1 MIDGRRR
8 RLTSVAGD
16 GRRVIAVAGAA
27 KAFGAVRALDG
38 VDFAVA
44 PGECVGLVGHNGAG
58 KSTLVNVLNGGLAPD
73 AGAVLVDGARAAPAT
88 TSPARARPGCAASS
102 RSCRSART

>member
-1 MIDGRRR
+1 MPD
-8 RLTSVAGD
+8 TTEAAP
-16 GRRVIAVAGAA
+16 VIAVTGAA

-38 VDFAVA
+38 VDFAVR

-58 KSTLVNVLNGGLAPD
+58 KSTLVGVLNGGVAAD
-73 AGAVLVDGARAAPAT
+73 AGDLRVDGAPVTGAGVAAIRAT
-88 TSPARARPGCAASS
+88 RGCAASS